1 VSTLIIEP
9 GQNLIEEIIPHLQAR
24 GKDYSSNL
32 VVFPGKRPSHFLRK
46 ALARKTN
53 GSFIPP
59 VVFSV
64 DECVDHIYENMQ
76 TRKKIETIDAVVI
89 LYEIHKKAL
98 RPLGG
103 EAFLSPDKFFS
114 IGLKIYRDLEELT
127 IEDVHPSRVKQIEP
141 LTGEVIPEQT
151 LARLQSLSF
160 FYEHFYK
167 AIEEKGL
174 STRSLRYREVSKA
187 VDESGLAFFKQVIF
201 AGFFALTTCEK
212 VLFCKLLQKENT
224 LFIFQNATGLKE
236 KLEDLGIVMDR
247 METTLVKPVI
257 HFYSSPD
264 THGQVY
270 ALSKVISSCP
280 AFKEGRKGAGFHETT
295 TIVLPSSET
304 LFPLLRQGLPML
316 NEDSY
321 NISIGYPLHRTPIF
335 GFLNNLMELV
345 MSMDDDRVYIPDYL
359 KFVLHPYTKN
369 IYCGGS
375 AEITRIMFHA
385 IEEKLTESRTRTFA
399 TLSEIEE
406 DENII
411 SQVLDRIPESS
422 RELSKRGIREHLKAI
437 HDNTIRKF
445 LSFKNIEDLSV
456 KCTELLTYI
465 FNNSTARQHPLFFPF
480 SESFLKA
487 METVSKS
494 LMKDYAFT
502 ETASY
507 FAFFRRYIMNE
518 YSPFEGT
525 PLRGLQILGFLET
538 RNIKFDTV
546 YILDLNEETIPDTRK
561 EDTLLPFKARQI
573 LGLPTYLD
581 RDKLSAYYF
590 ETLLKGA
597 REAHFFFIENDKKER
612 SRFVEQALWEK
623 QKKDRT
629 TDAKKY
635 LQFVQYKIRLDN
647 PVPGEIVKSGRITE
661 FLINF
666 QYSASALDTYLACQL
681 KFYYS
686 YVLRLDRKEE
696 ISGDIERVDIGKF
709 VHRALSEYFR
719 KKTNRL
725 LKESDID
732 LKEMDILLDKMFADE
747 YGNNPAGSVYL
758 LRHQIKNHLR
768 DFLEKYYIPAIR
780 KQPLTLLDIEKDIH
794 ITANSFKLR
803 GRLDSIEKRGPKTYI
818 IDYKTGSNPNRL
830 RINPDK
836 LVLDNR
842 ESWDKATGSLQ
853 LPFYLLLYSKKTN
866 TKIRDLN
873 GLFLLLGRSFISDE
887 IELPLFKDSD
897 GEETYGVLEAV
908 IFGLLNEIV
917 DPGHPFKP
925 ASDKKAC
932 CPSCN
937 FRYICGTQ
945 WIVK

>member
-1 VSTLIIEP
+1 VSTLIIGPE
-9 GQNLIEEIIPHLQAR
+9 QNLMEEIIPQLKSR

-46 ALARKTN
+46 ALARKIN

-59 VVFSV
+59 VVFSM
-64 DECVDHIYENMQ
+64 DEFVDHIYETMQ
-76 TRKKIETIDAVVI
+76 TKKKIETIDAVVV

-114 IGLKIYRDLEELT
+114 VGLKIYRDLEELT
-127 IEDVHPSRVKQIEP
+127 IEDVHPARVKQIEP

-160 FYEHFYK
+160 FYENFYRI
-167 AIEEKGL
+167 IEEKGL

-187 VDESGLAFFKQVIF
+187 VDESGLAFFEQVIL

-212 VLFCKLLQKENT
+212 VMFGRLLQKENT
-224 LFIFQNATGLKE
+224 LLIFQNATGLKE
-236 KLEDLGIVMDR
+236 KLDDLGIVMDR
-247 METTLVKPVI
+247 MEAKPAEPMI

-270 ALSKVISSCP
+270 ALSKVISSRP
-280 AFKEGRKGAGFHETT
+280 ALKEGSKGAGFNETT
-295 TIVLPSSET
+295 AIVLPSSET
-304 LFPLLRQGLPML
+304 LFPLLRQGLPMFS
-316 NEDSY
+316 EDSY

-335 GFLNNLMELV
+335 GFLNNLMELI

-369 IYCGGS
+369 IYCSGS

-385 IEEKLTESRTRTFA
+385 IEEKLTENRTKTFT
-399 TLSEIEE
+399 TLSEVEE

-411 SQVLDRIPESS
+411 SHVLGKLPEGDRG
-422 RELSKRGIREHLKAI
+422 LSKRGIRDQVKAV

-445 LSFKNIEDLSV
+445 LSFERIEDFSV

-487 METVSKS
+487 METVSRS

-502 ETASY
+502 ETSSY

-518 YSPFEGT
+518 YTPFEGT

-546 YILDLNEETIPDTRK
+546 YILDLNEDTIPDTRK

-581 RDKLSAYYF
+581 RDTLSAYYF

-597 REAHFFFIENDKKER
+597 REAHFFFIENDQKER

-647 PVPGEIVKSGRITE
+647 PVPGEIAKSGRVTE
-661 FLINF
+661 FLNNF
-666 QYSASALDTYLACQL
+666 HFSATALDTYLACQL
-681 KFYYS
+681 KFYYA
-686 YVLRLDRKEE
+686 YVLRLDRKEA

-709 VHRALSEYFR
+709 VHKALSEYFR
-719 KKTNRL
+719 KRTNRL

-732 LKEMDILLDKMFADE
+732 IKEMDTLSDKMFGDE

-758 LRHQIKNHLR
+758 LKHQIKNHLR
-768 DFLEKYYIPAIR
+768 DFLDKYYLPAIR
-780 KQPLTLLDIEKDIH
+780 KQPLMILDIEKDIH
-794 ITANSFKLR
+794 IAANSFKLR
-803 GRLDSIEKRGPKTYI
+803 GRIDSIEKRGPKTYI

-836 LVLDNR
+836 LVLDDR
-842 ESWDKATGSLQ
+842 YSWDKAIGSLQ
-853 LPFYLLLYSKKTN
+853 LPFYLLLYSRKIN
-866 TKIRDLN
+866 TRISDLN

-887 IELPLFKDSD
+887 IEIPLFKD
-897 GEETYGVLEAV
+897 GEEEETYGILEAV

-917 DPGHPFKP
+917 DPGCPFRP
-925 ASDKKAC
+925 ASDKKAS

>member
-1 VSTLIIEP
+1 
-9 GQNLIEEIIPHLQAR
+9 
-24 GKDYSSNL
+24 
-32 VVFPGKRPSHFLRK
+32 
-46 ALARKTN
+46 
-53 GSFIPP
+53 
-59 VVFSV
+59 
-64 DECVDHIYENMQ
+64 
-76 TRKKIETIDAVVI
+76 
-89 LYEIHKKAL
+89 
-98 RPLGG
+98 
-103 EAFLSPDKFFS
+103 
-114 IGLKIYRDLEELT
+114 
-127 IEDVHPSRVKQIEP
+127 
-141 LTGEVIPEQT
+141 
-151 LARLQSLSF
+151 
-160 FYEHFYK
+160 
-167 AIEEKGL
+167 
-174 STRSLRYREVSKA
+174 
-187 VDESGLAFFKQVIF
+187 
-201 AGFFALTTCEK
+201 
-212 VLFCKLLQKENT
+212 
-224 LFIFQNATGLKE
+224 
-236 KLEDLGIVMDR
+236 MDR
-247 METTLVKPVI
+247 RETTLVEPVI

-270 ALSKVISSCP
+270 ALSKVISSRP
-280 AFKEGRKGAGFHETT
+280 ALKEGRKGAGFHETT
-295 TIVLPSSET
+295 AIVLPSSET

-316 NEDSY
+316 SEDSY

-385 IEEKLTESRTRTFA
+385 IEEKLTEYRTKTFA
-399 TLSEIEE
+399 SLSEIEE

-411 SQVLDRIPESS
+411 SHVLNKLPEGDRG
-422 RELSKRGIREHLKAI
+422 LSKREIREHIKAI
-437 HDNTIRKF
+437 HDNTIKKL
-445 LSFKNIEDLSV
+445 LSFEHIEDFSV
-456 KCTELLTYI
+456 KCTDLLTYI

-507 FAFFRRYIMNE
+507 FTFFRRYIMNE
-518 YSPFEGT
+518 YTPFEGT

-538 RNIKFDTV
+538 RNIKFDAV

-581 RDKLSAYYF
+581 RDKLAAYYF

-597 REAHFFFIENDKKER
+597 REAHLFFIENDKKER

-623 QKKDRT
+623 QKRDRT

-647 PVPGEIVKSGRITE
+647 PVPGEIVKSGRVTG
-661 FLINF
+661 FLKNF
-666 QYSASALDTYLACQL
+666 QYSATALDAYLACQL
-681 KFYYS
+681 KFYYT
-686 YVLRLDRKEE
+686 YVLHLDKKEA

-709 VHRALSEYFR
+709 VHRAISEYFR
-719 KKTNRL
+719 KRTNRF
-725 LKESDID
+725 LKKSDID
-732 LKEMDILLDKMFADE
+732 IQEMDGLLDKMFGDE

-758 LRHQIKNHLR
+758 LSLQIKNHLR
-768 DFLEKYYIPAIR
+768 DFLGKYYVPVIR
-780 KQPLTLLDIEKDIH
+780 KQPLMLLDIEKDIH
-794 ITANSFKLR
+794 IAANSFKLR
-803 GRLDSIEKRGPKTYI
+803 GRIDSIEKRGPKTYI

-836 LVLDNR
+836 LVLNDR
-842 ESWDKATGSLQ
+842 ESWDKAIGSLQ

-866 TKIRDLN
+866 TKIQDLN

-887 IELPLFKDSD
+887 IELPLFEDGD
-897 GEETYGVLEAV
+897 GEEMYGILESV
-908 IFGLLNEIV
+908 VFGLLNEIV
-917 DPGHPFKP
+917 DPVHPFKP
-925 ASDKKAC
+925 ASDKKAS

>member
-1 VSTLIIEP
+1 M
-9 GQNLIEEIIPHLQAR
+9 IEEILPHLKAG

-46 ALARKTN
+46 ALAQKIKN
-53 GSFIPP
+53 SFIPP
-59 VVFSV
+59 VIYSM
-64 DECVDHIYENMQ
+64 DEFVDHRYESLQ

-114 IGLKIYRDLEELT
+114 VGLKIYRDLEELT
-127 IEDVHPSRVKQIEP
+127 IEDVQPARVKQIE
-141 LTGEVIPEQT
+141 LFTGEVIPEQT

-160 FYEHFYK
+160 FYENFYK
-167 AIEEKGL
+167 AIGEKGL
-174 STRSLRYREVSKA
+174 STRSVRYREVSKTI
-187 VDESGLAFFKQVIF
+187 DESGLSCYGQVIF
-201 AGFFALTTCEK
+201 AGFFALTKCEK
-212 VLFCKLLQKENT
+212 VLFGRLLQKENT

-236 KLEDLGIVMDR
+236 KLSDLGIVTDR
-247 METTLVKPVI
+247 MEENPVEPVI
-257 HFYSSPD
+257 RFYSSPD
-264 THGQVY
+264 AHGQVY
-270 ALSKVISSCP
+270 ALSKVISSRP
-280 AFKEGRKGAGFHETT
+280 ALKQGNRGEGFNETT
-295 TIVLPSSET
+295 AVVLPSAEI
-304 LFPLLRQGLPML
+304 LLPLLRQGLPML
-316 NEDSY
+316 SEDSY

-345 MSMDDDRVYIPDYL
+345 LSMDDDRVYIPDYL

-369 IYCGGS
+369 IYCGSS

-385 IEEKLTESRTRTFA
+385 IEEKLTENRTKTFV
-399 TLSEIEE
+399 TLSEIENDE
-406 DENII
+406 DII
-411 SQVLDRIPESS
+411 SHILDRLPEGD
-422 RELSKRGIREHLKAI
+422 RRLSKRKIREHLTSV
-437 HDNTIRKF
+437 HDNTIKKF
-445 LSFKNIEDLSV
+445 LSFEKIEDFSAQ
-456 KCTELLTYI
+456 CTELLTYI

-487 METVSKS
+487 METVSQS
-494 LMKDYAFT
+494 LMKNYAFT
-502 ETASY
+502 ETSSY
-507 FAFFRRYIMNE
+507 FTFFRRYIMNE
-518 YSPFEGT
+518 YTPFEGT

-538 RNIKFDTV
+538 RNIRFDTV
-546 YILDLNEETIPDTRK
+546 YILDLNEDTMPDTRK
-561 EDTLLPFKARQI
+561 EDTLLPLKARQI

-590 ETLLKGA
+590 ETLLKGSK
-597 REAHFFFIENDKKER
+597 EAHLFFIENDKKER
-612 SRFVEQALWEK
+612 SRFVEQVLWEK

-629 TDAKKY
+629 TDPKRY

-647 PVPGEIVKSGRITE
+647 PVPGEIAKSVRIAE
-661 FLINF
+661 FLRNF
-666 QYSASALDTYLACQL
+666 RYSATSLDTYLACQL
-681 KFYYS
+681 KFYYTFL
-686 YVLRLDRKEE
+686 LRLDRKEE

-719 KKTNRL
+719 RRKNRL

-732 LKEMDILLDKMFADE
+732 IKEMNNLIDKMFGDE

-780 KQPLTLLDIEKDIH
+780 NQPLMFVDIEKDIH
-794 ITANSFKLR
+794 IAANSFQLR
-803 GRLDSIEKRGPKTYI
+803 GRLDSIEKRGSKTYI
-818 IDYKTGSNPNRL
+818 IDYKTGSNSNRL
-830 RINPDK
+830 RIKPER
-836 LVLDNR
+836 LVLDDR
-842 ESWDKATGSLQ
+842 ESWNESIGSLQ
-853 LPFYLLLYSKKTN
+853 LPFYLLLYSRKTN

-873 GLFLLLGRSFISDE
+873 GLFLLLGRSFINHE
-887 IELPLFKDSD
+887 IEIPLFKDGN
-897 GEETYGVLEAV
+897 GEETYEILEAV

-917 DPGHPFKP
+917 NPSYPFKP
-925 ASDKKAC
+925 ASDKKAS

>member
-9 GQNLIEEIIPHLQAR
+9 GQNLIEEILPHLKSR
-24 GKDYSSNL
+24 GGDYSPNL

-46 ALARKTN
+46 ALAHKIK

-59 VVFSV
+59 VVFSM
-64 DECVDHIYENMQ
+64 DEFVDHLYESMQ

-127 IEDVHPSRVKQIEP
+127 IEDVQPARVKQIEP

-160 FYEHFYK
+160 FYENFYK
-167 AIEEKGL
+167 AIKEKGL
-174 STRSLRYREVSKA
+174 STRSKRYREVSKTI
-187 VDESGLAFFKQVIF
+187 DESGLSFYEQIIF
-201 AGFFALTTCEK
+201 AGFFALTKSEK
-212 VLFCKLLQKENT
+212 ILFGKLLQKENT
-224 LFIFQNATGLKE
+224 LLIFQNATGLKE
-236 KLEDLGIVMDR
+236 KLDDLGIVIDR
-247 METTLVKPVI
+247 MEANPAGPVI
-257 HFYSSPD
+257 RFYSSPD

-270 ALSKVISSCP
+270 ALSKVMSSRT
-280 AFKEGRKGAGFHETT
+280 ALKQGRKGEEFNETT
-295 TIVLPSSET
+295 AIVLPSSET

-385 IEEKLTESRTRTFA
+385 IEEKLTASRTKTFT

-411 SQVLDRIPESS
+411 SHVLDRTPEGG

-445 LSFKNIEDLSV
+445 FSFEHIEDFSTQ
-456 KCTELLTYI
+456 CTELLTYV

-487 METVSKS
+487 METVSRS

-502 ETASY
+502 ETTSY
-507 FAFFRRYIMNE
+507 FTFFRRYIMNE

-546 YILDLNEETIPDTRK
+546 YMLDLNEDTIPDTRK

-581 RDKLSAYYF
+581 RDKLAAYYF
-590 ETLLKGA
+590 ETLLKSA
-597 REAHFFFIENDKKER
+597 KEAHLFFIENDKKER
-612 SRFVEQALWEK
+612 SRFVEQALWKK

-647 PVPGEIVKSGRITE
+647 PVPGEITKSGRVTE
-661 FLINF
+661 FLENF
-666 QYSASALDTYLACQL
+666 QYSATALDTYLACQL
-681 KFYYS
+681 KFYYT
-686 YVLRLDRKEE
+686 YVLRLDRKEA

-719 KKTNRL
+719 KRKNRL

-732 LKEMDILLDKMFADE
+732 IKEMDLLLDKMFGDE
-747 YGNNPAGSVYL
+747 YGHNPAGSVYL
-758 LRHQIKNHLR
+758 LRHQIKNHLQ
-768 DFLEKYYIPAIR
+768 DFLGKYYIPAIR
-780 KQPLTLLDIEKDIH
+780 KQPLTLLEIEKDIY
-794 ITANSFKLR
+794 IEANSFKLR

-830 RINPDK
+830 RINTDK
-836 LVLDNR
+836 LVLDDR
-842 ESWDKATGSLQ
+842 ESWSESIGSLQ
-853 LPFYLLLYSKKTN
+853 LPFYLLLYAKKTN

-887 IELPLFKDSD
+887 IEIPLFKDSD
-897 GEETYGVLEAV
+897 DEETYGVLEAV

-925 ASDKKAC
+925 ASDKKAS